1 MRLETLNLN
10 VNESG
15 FTTETQRAQR
25 DERMKIRNFVKSPS
39 RVGLFSGLLIFLLL
53 MAIPAW
59 AEVWPEGRPLLLA
72 HRGAN
77 REFDEN
83 TLAAYARAAELGVD
97 AIECDP
103 RLTKDGVYV
112 IMHDFTV
119 DRTTDGSGKVAEM
132 TLSEIKSL
140 RTKNGEEVPT
150 LEEVLRLAQERGLAI
165 YLDMKTAPPDGGEKL
180 VALLDQY
187 GLRDRVIV
195 GTYNKN
201 FCRELEDRWPD
212 LVTFV
217 SWPYP
222 ALTLGQVRRA
232 GADGFGTLAGFATQ
246 HRIAKAHKKGLRMAT
261 MPVDDRQ
268 KLLHQKQ
275 IGLDVLQTDE
285 PKLLPK

>member
-1 MRLETLNLN
+1 
-10 VNESG
+10 
-15 FTTETQRAQR
+15 
-25 DERMKIRNFVKSPS
+25 MKIRNFAKSPS

-59 AEVWPEGRPLLLA
+59 TEVWPEGRPLTLA

-83 TLAAYARAAELGVD
+83 TLAAFSRAANLGAD

-103 RLTKDGVYV
+103 KLTRDGVYV

-150 LEEVLRLAQERGLAI
+150 LEEVLQLAQGRGLAV
-165 YLDMKTAPPDGGEKL
+165 YLDMKSAPPDGGEKL

-195 GTYNKN
+195 GTYQKQ
-201 FCRELEDRWPD
+201 FTRELERRWPD
-212 LVTFV
+212 LTTFV

-222 ALTLGQVRRA
+222 ALTLGQVRRT
-232 GADGFGTLAGFATQ
+232 GADGFGTLAGFATK

-261 MPVDDRQ
+261 MPVDDTA
-268 KLLHQKQ
+268 KLQHQKD
-275 IGLDVLQTDE
+275 IGVDVLQSNDLN
-285 PKLLPK
+285 LLPSGK

>member
-1 MRLETLNLN
+1 
-10 VNESG
+10 
-15 FTTETQRAQR
+15 
-25 DERMKIRNFVKSPS
+25 MKISLALNSNPSLRLCALARNFFF
-39 RVGLFSGLLIFLLL
+39 LFFFFFACS
-53 MAIPAW
+53 AW
-59 AEVWPEGRPLLLA
+59 AEVWPEGRPLTLA

-83 TLAAYARAAELGVD
+83 TLAAFQRAAELGAD

-103 RLTKDGVYV
+103 KLTRDGVYV

-119 DRTTDGSGKVAEM
+119 DRTTDGRGKVADM

-150 LEEVLRLAQERGLAI
+150 LEEVLKLAKERGLAI
-165 YLDMKTAPPDGGEKL
+165 YLDMKSAPPDGGEKL
-180 VALLDQY
+180 VALLDAY

-195 GTYNKN
+195 GTYRKQ
-201 FCRELEDRWPD
+201 FTRELERRWPD

-222 ALTLGQVRRA
+222 ALTIGQVKRT
-232 GADGFGTLAGFATQ
+232 GADGFGTLAGFATK
-246 HRIAKAHKKGLRMAT
+246 HRIAKAHKKGLKVAT

-275 IGLDVLQTDE
+275 IGLDVLQSDD
-285 PKLLPK
+285 PNLFPD

>member
-1 MRLETLNLN
+1 M
-10 VNESG
+10 
-15 FTTETQRAQR
+15 
-25 DERMKIRNFVKSPS
+25 
-39 RVGLFSGLLIFLLL
+39 LL

-59 AEVWPEGRPLLLA
+59 TEVWPEGRPLTLA

-83 TLAAYARAAELGVD
+83 TLAAFSRAADLGVD

-103 RLTKDGVYV
+103 KLTRDGVYV

-150 LEEVLRLAQERGLAI
+150 LEEVLQLAQGRGLAV
-165 YLDMKTAPPDGGEKL
+165 YLDMKSAPPDRGEKL

-187 GLRDRVIV
+187 GMRDRGIV
-195 GTYNKN
+195 GTYQKQ
-201 FCRELEDRWPD
+201 FTRELERRWPD

-222 ALTLGQVRRA
+222 ALTMGQVRRT
-232 GADGFGTLAGFATQ
+232 GADGFGTLAGFATK
-246 HRIAKAHKKGLRMAT
+246 HRIAKAHKKGLKVAT
-261 MPVDDRQ
+261 MPVDDQ
-268 KLLHQKQ
+268 AKLLQQKQ